1 MKSFK
6 SLVITVVCLFVIL
19 ITAWMLIIKFE
30 GGEPVIK
37 LEHLPPAISGFSNFE
52 VSVSDTRSGLREVW
66 IGILKDSREYVL
78 AEEHFASSFTG
89 KSKVQEDTFKVKI
102 EPKKMGIIDGKAILR
117 IVVRDYSWRQW
128 WHGNKAYVEKDVTV
142 DTKRPLIDV
151 MSKTHNMKQGGA
163 GLIIYRVSEPCKKTG
178 VQVGDNYFPGY
189 SAQKVI
195 TYDKNM
201 FMAFIALSYKQG
213 PETTISVK
221 ATDYAGNET
230 VGTDFPYY
238 IGRSKFKKD
247 TLRISDRFL
256 NRILPEFDSEIQRD
270 SNTTLKENFLL
281 VNSGLRKVNYNKFVE
296 LGKNSDDSLYWEGS
310 FQRFKGKPMAGFAEH
325 RNYRYK
331 NDIIDHQVHL
341 GVDIASVARSPV
353 PAANKGKVVFSGKN
367 GIYGKTVMIDHG
379 FGLFST
385 YSHMSSLRVKEG
397 EMVSKGHI
405 IGRTGQSGLAGGDH
419 LHFAIFI
426 HNTFVNP
433 VEWWD

>member
-1 MKSFK
+1 S
-6 SLVITVVCLFVIL
+6 S
-19 ITAWMLIIKFE
+19 
-30 GGEPVIK
+30 
-37 LEHLPPAISGFSNFE
+37 ISGK
-52 VSVSDTRSGLREVW
+52 G
-66 IGILKDSREYVL
+66 
-78 AEEHFASSFTG
+78 
-89 KSKVQEDTFKVKI
+89 KVQEDTFRVKV
-102 EPKKMGIIDGKAILR
+102 EPKKMGITDGKAILR

-128 WHGNKAYVEKDVTV
+128 GHGNKAYVEKDVTV

-151 MSKTHNMKQGGA
+151 MSKTHNMKQGGT

-178 VQVGDNYFPGY
+178 VQVGDNYFPSY

-201 FMAFIALSYKQG
+201 YLAFIALSHKQG
-213 PETTISVK
+213 PETVISVK

-230 VGTDFPYY
+230 VGRDFSYY
-238 IGRSKFKKD
+238 IGKSKFKKD

-270 SNTTLKENFLL
+270 SNTTMKENFLL
-281 VNSGLRKVNYNKFVE
+281 VNRGLRSTNYKKFVE
-296 LGKNSDDSLYWEGS
+296 LAKNSDDSLHWEGG
-310 FQRFKGKPMAGFAEH
+310 FQRFRGKPMAGFAEY
-325 RNYRYK
+325 RNYKYK
-331 NDIIDHQVHL
+331 NEIIDNQVHL

-353 PAANKGKVVFSGKN
+353 PAANKGKVVFSEAI

-385 YSHMSSLRVKEG
+385 YSHLSSLRVKQG
-397 EMVSKGHI
+397 EMVPKGHI

-419 LHFAIFI
+419 LHFGIFI

-433 VEWWD
+433 VEWWDSRWIKNNISDKINELK